1 MKLNRFISLIA
12 ASSFGMGSVTIQA
25 PANAQAITACPDPS
39 TLTSVNGGEATSFVN
54 ATGGNCGGT
63 PSEYGVTVYKM
74 GLCTS
79 DPSPTSGAV
88 DYGSCSMSYEDPSGT
103 PVNFAAGDSLELSKA
118 LSIDLKNGTYSH
130 AVILIS
136 KTFNIKAEYGPI
148 AGNTYY
154 STATSTGW
162 PATGNTVG
170 PATVNPVSAKSFG
183 DNCDSADTLS
193 IPAGTLTGTLLNAS
207 GERIPDNSAVN
218 SCSGVEYIL
227 GVVGLNSPVTI
238 DDNVTLEAIFTVT
251 NSGTSVTYDNV
262 AAPGTGIVF
271 DAGPFN
277 VTFNVIQDQASD

>member
-12 ASSFGMGSVTIQA
+12 ASSLGLSAATTQE

-39 TLTSVNGGEATSFVN
+39 TLTSVNGGEATSFVK

-88 DYGSCSMSYEDPSGT
+88 DYSSCSISYDDPSGT
-103 PVNFAAGDSLELSKA
+103 SVNFAAGDALELSEA
-118 LSIDLKNGTYSH
+118 LSIDLEKGTYGY
-130 AVILIS
+130 AVILIN

-148 AGNTYY
+148 AGKTYY
-154 STATSTGW
+154 STATSIGW
-162 PATGNTVG
+162 PATGNTFG
-170 PATVNPVSAKSFG
+170 PATTNPVSAQSFG
-183 DNCDSADTLS
+183 DNCDSADTLT
-193 IPAGTLTGTLLNAS
+193 IPAGSLTGTLLNSS
-207 GERIPDNSAVN
+207 GERIPDNTAVAN
-218 SCSGVEYIL
+218 CSGVEYIL

-238 DDNVTLEAIFTVT
+238 DNNVTLEAIFTVT
-251 NSGTSVTYDNV
+251 NSGTSLTYDNV

-271 DAGPFN
+271 DSGPFN
-277 VTFNVIQDQASD
+277 VTFNVIEDAASN